1 LLFEVLAFITAVTSA
16 LGTVLAA
23 KGMKGASPFGAAFY
37 SVLTQA
43 MILTLLLLT
52 RSFNRDLLA
61 VAYFVL
67 AGVLALGLG
76 RLLNFIAMRNMGA
89 AKTSAVIG
97 SSPVLATLLSILFLA
112 EPLVASTLA
121 GACTV
126 TVGIVLISGATGFKM
141 ERALVIS
148 LLSTFSYSLSNI
160 FSKAGLRVQPDPF
173 LSAQINAAA
182 GLLFFIAYLAITRQR
197 TAFKVGKNGL
207 ICFTATGVLS
217 SIGWLTLMKAL
228 ELGVVSVVTT
238 IVYSYPLLTLVLG
251 RVFLR
256 EERLDKRTVIGS
268 ALIVAG
274 VAIVTLL

>member
-1 LLFEVLAFITAVTSA
+1 MLFEVLAFITAVTSA

-23 KGMKGASPFGAAFY
+23 KGMKGASPLGAAFY

-43 MILTLLLLT
+43 VILTLLLLT
-52 RSFNRDLLA
+52 RSFNTDLLA
-61 VAYFVL
+61 VAFFVL

-112 EPLVASTLA
+112 EPLVTSTLA

-126 TVGIVLISGATGFKM
+126 TAGIVLISGATGFKM
-141 ERALVIS
+141 ERALIIS

-207 ICFTATGVLS
+207 ICFAATGVLS

-228 ELGVVSVVTT
+228 ELGVVSIVTT

>member
-1 LLFEVLAFITAVTSA
+1 MFEALAFVTAVTSA

-23 KGMKGASPFGAAFY
+23 RGMKDASPSGAAFY

-52 RSFNRDLLA
+52 RSFNINLLA
-61 VAYFVL
+61 VAYFAL
-67 AGVLALGLG
+67 AGVLSLGLG
-76 RLLNFIAMRNMGA
+76 RLLNFIAMRNIGA

-112 EPLVASTLA
+112 EPLAGSTLA

-126 TVGIVLISGATGFKM
+126 TAGIVLISGATGFKM
-141 ERALVIS
+141 EKALVIS
-148 LLSTFSYSLSNI
+148 LFSTFSYSLSNI

-173 LSAQINAAA
+173 LSAQINATA
-182 GLLFFIAYLAITRQR
+182 GLLFFIIYIAITRQK

-217 SIGWLTLMKAL
+217 SIGWLALMKAL

-238 IVYSYPLLTLVLG
+238 IVYSYPLLILVLG

-268 ALIVAG
+268 VLIVAG
-274 VAIVTLL
+274 VTIVTLL

>member
-1 LLFEVLAFITAVTSA
+1 MLFEVLAFITAVTSA

-23 KGMKGASPFGAAFY
+23 KGMKGASPLGAAFY

-126 TVGIVLISGATGFKM
+126 TAGIVLISGATGFKM

>member
-1 LLFEVLAFITAVTSA
+1 MLFEVLAFITAVTSA

-23 KGMKGASPFGAAFY
+23 KGMKGASPLGAAFY

-43 MILTLLLLT
+43 VILTLLLLT
-52 RSFNRDLLA
+52 RSFNTDLLA

-141 ERALVIS
+141 ERALIIS

-197 TAFKVGKNGL
+197 TTFKVGKNGL

>member
-23 KGMKGASPFGAAFY
+23 KGMKGASPLGAAFY

-43 MILTLLLLT
+43 VILTLLLLT
-52 RSFNRDLLA
+52 RSFNTDLLA
-61 VAYFVL
+61 VAFFVL

-112 EPLVASTLA
+112 EPLVTSTLA

-126 TVGIVLISGATGFKM
+126 TAGIVLISGATGFKM
-141 ERALVIS
+141 ERALIIS

-207 ICFTATGVLS
+207 ICFAATGVLS

-228 ELGVVSVVTT
+228 ELGVVSIVTT

>member
-1 LLFEVLAFITAVTSA
+1 MLFEVLAFITAVTSA
-16 LGTVLAA
+16 FGTVLVA

-52 RSFNRDLLA
+52 KSFNRDLLA

-76 RLLNFIAMRNMGA
+76 RLLNFIAMRDMGA

-173 LSAQINAAA
+173 LSAQINAAS

-197 TAFKVGKNGL
+197 TAFKVGRNGL

-256 EERLDKRTVIGS
+256 EEKLDKRTVIGS

>member
-1 LLFEVLAFITAVTSA
+1 LFEALAFVTAVTNA

-23 KGMKGASPFGAAFY
+23 KGMKDASPIGAAFY

-43 MILTLLLLT
+43 MILTLILLT

-112 EPLVASTLA
+112 EPLAASTLA

-126 TVGIVLISGATGFKM
+126 TAGIVLISGATGFKM
-141 ERALVIS
+141 EKALIIS

-182 GLLFFIAYLAITRQR
+182 GLLFFITYIAITRQR

-217 SIGWLTLMKAL
+217 SIGWLALMKAL

-238 IVYSYPLLTLVLG
+238 IVYSYPLLILVLG
-251 RVFLR
+251 RLFLR

>member
-1 LLFEVLAFITAVTSA
+1 MLFEVLAFITAVTSA

-23 KGMKGASPFGAAFY
+23 KGMKGASPLGAAFY

-43 MILTLLLLT
+43 VILTLLLLT

-141 ERALVIS
+141 ERALIIS

-228 ELGVVSVVTT
+228 ELGVVSIVTT

>member
-1 LLFEVLAFITAVTSA
+1 MFEALAFVTAVTSA

-23 KGMKGASPFGAAFY
+23 RGMKDASPSGAAFY

-52 RSFNRDLLA
+52 RSFNINLLA
-61 VAYFVL
+61 VAYFAL
-67 AGVLALGLG
+67 AGVLSLGLG
-76 RLLNFIAMRNMGA
+76 RLLNFIAMRNIGA

-112 EPLVASTLA
+112 EPLAGSTLA

-126 TVGIVLISGATGFKM
+126 TSGIVLISGATGFKM
-141 ERALVIS
+141 EKALVIS
-148 LLSTFSYSLSNI
+148 LFSTFSYSLSNI

-173 LSAQINAAA
+173 LSAQINATA
-182 GLLFFIAYLAITRQR
+182 GLLFFIIYIAITRQK

-217 SIGWLTLMKAL
+217 SIGWLALMKAL

-238 IVYSYPLLTLVLG
+238 IVYSYPLLILVLG

-268 ALIVAG
+268 ILIVAG